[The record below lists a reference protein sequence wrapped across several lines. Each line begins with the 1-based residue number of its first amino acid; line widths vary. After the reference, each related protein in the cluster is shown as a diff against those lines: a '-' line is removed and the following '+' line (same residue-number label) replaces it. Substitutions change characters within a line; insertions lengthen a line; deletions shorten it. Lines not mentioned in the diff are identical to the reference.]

1 MPLED
6 QWEEAPVDAEG
17 RVYFPEAVELAEWL
31 FGNIDGLDGNTI
43 ARALSDDL
51 VIEYAITRLADDKIR
66 VTLSTGDVRDFNVIE
81 IEKIS
86 DGEYREYSSYTGET
100 VTYKDTIG

>member
-1 MPLED
+1 M
-6 QWEEAPVDAEG
+6 
-17 RVYFPEAVELAEWL
+17 YFPEAVELAEWL
-31 FGNIDGLDGNTI
+31 FDGIDGLDGNTI
-43 ARALSDDL
+43 TRAWADDL

-66 VTLSTGDVRDFNVIE
+66 VTLSTGDVRGFNVLE

-100 VTYKDTIG
+100 VTYKDTAG